1 MRRNHK
7 PKFRQFF
14 IAMLSALALV
24 FANPVSAAA
33 DETTDSILEGTLD
46 SLNLGDIDPNLAD
59 ALDPLLE
66 EAVDS
71 GVIDDEMIDSVT
83 DGDTESLNENLQD
96 QLSNWEIV
104 GPIWQDSFEKI
115 SDVFIQCIDAADPNC
130 KTILGAQMTLN
141 MAATITEDG
150 FEQTLSTGLKN
161 QFEAGLTAYFAQLD
175 ALIKAANSKLAESDL
190 TAENFEPALQA
201 AIADLIA
208 RTEVI
213 QARLEKRE
221 DRIQELS
228 AKAEERAAEK
238 AQKTAE
244 RKADKEQRDAD
255 KSSGPSDKPTPKAN
269 GSDKSKGKSGNGNN
283 KKDED

>member
-1 MRRNHK
+1 MNKIRRPNL
-7 PKFRQFF
+7 PQFLVSLLAA
-14 IAMLSALALV
+14 IALV

-33 DETTDSILEGTLD
+33 DENTDTILEGTLD
-46 SLNLGDIDPNLAD
+46 SLDLGDVDPDLAA

-71 GVIDDEMIDSVT
+71 GVIDDDMIDSVT
-83 DGDTESLNENLQD
+83 DGDTESLNNNLQE
-96 QLSNWEIV
+96 QLANWEIV
-104 GPIWQDSFEKI
+104 GPIWQDSFEKVA
-115 SDVFIQCIDAADPNC
+115 DVFTQCLDAADPNC
-130 KTILGAQMTLN
+130 KTILGAQMTIN
-141 MAATITEDG
+141 MAAAITEDG
-150 FEQTLSTGLKN
+150 FEQTLSTGLRN
-161 QFEAGLTAYFAQLD
+161 QFDAGLTAYFAQLD

-221 DRIQELS
+221 DRIRELS
-228 AKAEERAAEK
+228 AKAEERATQK
-238 AQKTAE
+238 SQKTAE

-255 KSSGPSDKPTPKAN
+255 KSPGPSAKPTPKAN